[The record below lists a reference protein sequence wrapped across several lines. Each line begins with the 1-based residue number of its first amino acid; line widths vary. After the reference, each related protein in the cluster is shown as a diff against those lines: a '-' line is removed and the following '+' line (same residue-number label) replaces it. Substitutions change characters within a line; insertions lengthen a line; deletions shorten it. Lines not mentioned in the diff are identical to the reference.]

1 MTSNR
6 IAFVSAIGLAILA
19 LFMMNGAEAATL
31 NNAVVTPNDS
41 RVDGITEMQF
51 SIDFDDG
58 GDAITLN
65 EIQVSANDLHSGV
78 DWDSVTFQYKVLNNA
93 KSKKADFKTLK
104 VSQGYKTSNPNIFRF
119 NIIEKQINKL
129 SDAIIVVSIKDKT
142 SNVETSTYRYKGVK
156 L

>member
-65 EIQVSANDLHSGV
+65 GIQVWFEGTGDTYDLTCAGCSAL
-78 DWDSVTFQYKVLNNA
+78 L
-93 KSKKADFKTLK
+93 
-104 VSQGYKTSNPNIFRF
+104 
-119 NIIEKQINKL
+119 
-129 SDAIIVVSIKDKT
+129 
-142 SNVETSTYRYKGVK
+142 
-156 L
+156 